1 MKIWPLI
8 CFIGSCILISPCA
21 AFAQE
26 QDTLIRYWNQF
37 RTHDTSYISLSN
49 KIAEQLNYSG
59 SFDSAFIFSDSAIEV
74 STRLNYAAGLAWG
87 HLVKGKIFIS
97 KSNFGRGLDH
107 IHQADSLF
115 KLLSNP
121 AGISDCLLQT
131 GIIYYYQKSYP
142 TAISYFSQSDSAY
155 AEENDLWHAST
166 ARYMQGRSE
175 LELNNYSGS
184 EELLNQA
191 WQMKKNLGDARGQNE
206 CEWALADLYLKTRQL
221 DKARQY
227 YTDCLN
233 YFKSDSNK
241 QGASMVYY
249 GIGQVY
255 LSLNKKD
262 SAEKYF
268 LLSLTEG
275 RSINFIEVIIK
286 SAQALA
292 LLYVSMGDF
301 EKAYTYQF
309 VFYSST
315 DSLYNRETTQKIA
328 DMETDIKLEKKDAE
342 IEQGKRKISNDRIFF
357 YLLLS
362 IIGLLII
369 LSIFVIQR
377 VQFKQRTNNILEK
390 KNNDLAIA
398 LGELKAAQIQL
409 VQNEKMASLGQL
421 TAGIAHEI
429 NNPVNFV
436 TSSVSPLKRNF
447 EDLKKLFE
455 SYDFLL
461 SKTDQKVAI
470 EQLKKEFD
478 LQQNL
483 TESGNLLSGIAE
495 GSRRTAEIVKNLRNF
510 SRMDNEEMKSVNIN
524 DGINSTLPLLQN
536 KLSQQHIEVIQSLGN
551 IPQIEGYPGPL
562 NQVFMNLL
570 TNAID
575 AIGSNGKIFINT
587 SAEKKNVK
595 ISIRDTGKG
604 MTAELKQ
611 KIFDPFFTTKEV
623 GKGTGLGLS
632 ISYGII
638 EKHRGKIEVKSE
650 LGKGTEFIIW
660 LPA

>member
-8 CFIGSCILISPCA
+8 CFIGSYFLINPGA
-21 AFAQE
+21 AFAHE

-37 RTHDTSYISLSN
+37 KTHDTAYINLSN
-49 KIAEQLNYSG
+49 KIADQLNYSG
-59 SFDSAFIFSDSAIEV
+59 SFDSALIFTDSAIEV
-74 STRLNYAAGLAWG
+74 CKRQTYNAGLAMTY
-87 HLVKGKIFIS
+87 LIKGKIYIS
-97 KSNFGRGLDH
+97 KSNFGRGLDN
-107 IHQADSLF
+107 IHLADSLF
-115 KLLSNP
+115 KLLSNT
-121 AGISDCLLQT
+121 AGITECLLQT
-131 GIIYYYQKSYP
+131 GIIYYYQKSY
-142 TAISYFSQSDSAY
+142 TEAISYFSQADSAY
-155 AEENDLWHAST
+155 AKENDLWHAST

-175 LELNNYSGS
+175 LELNNFSGS

-191 WQMKKNLGDARGQNE
+191 WQMKKNSEDTKGQNE

-227 YTDCLN
+227 YTECLN
-233 YFKSDSNK
+233 YFKSDGNK
-241 QGASMVYY
+241 QGSAMVYF

-268 LLSLTEG
+268 LLSVTEG
-275 RSINFIEVIIK
+275 RCINFIEVIIK

-292 LLYVSMGDF
+292 SLYVSMSDF
-301 EKAYTYQF
+301 EKAFTYQF
-309 VFYSST
+309 LFYSST
-315 DSLYNRETTQKIA
+315 DSLYNRETKQKIA
-328 DMETDIKLEKKDAE
+328 DMENDIKLEKKDVE
-342 IEQGKRKISNDRIFF
+342 IELGKRKISNDKIFF

-362 IIGLLII
+362 IIGLLTM
-369 LSIFVIQR
+369 LSIVVFQR

-390 KNNDLAIA
+390 KNNDLAAA
-398 LGELKAAQIQL
+398 LRELKAAQIQL

-447 EDLKKLFE
+447 DELKKLFE
-455 SYDFLL
+455 SYDLL
-461 SKTDQKVAI
+461 LGKTDQKNAI
-470 EQLKKEFD
+470 DQLKKEFD

-483 TESGNLLSGIAE
+483 AESGSLLSGIAE
-495 GSRRTAEIVKNLRNF
+495 GSRRTAEIVKNLRHF
-510 SRMDNEEMKSVNIN
+510 SRMDNEEMMSVNIN

-536 KLSQQHIEVIQSLGN
+536 KLSQQNIEVIQSLGN
-551 IPQIEGYPGPL
+551 IPPIEGFPGQL

-570 TNAID
+570 SNAID
-575 AIGSNGKIFINT
+575 AIGNNGKIFITT
-587 SAEKKNVK
+587 SSENKKIK

-604 MTAELKQ
+604 MTSELKQ

-632 ISYGII
+632 ISYSII
-638 EKHRGKIEVKSE
+638 EKHQGKIEVKSE
-650 LGKGTEFIIW
+650 VGKGTEFIIW